1 MIIYISYQD
10 PKRSPVRIALGVAA
24 IVLALLVIAAVVSTV
39 VWWLNNDP
47 DPTPTS
53 SAAADLPDD
62 AVPLQEAIPTLYQS
76 DTNTIFLVDI
86 SSSMMRDGK
95 LDTLRLSLANVVI
108 PYVDPDAEAEVTVN
122 SRAALVPFAG
132 DSEPVIPVIPF
143 SSLEDSA
150 VQKEWLQT
158 VGGLGIRND
167 GTFIYDA
174 IVSAHDIL
182 VDTDDDTRRNVIVL
196 LTDGL
201 DGATEPGQPI
211 ITSETSRDEAIAIL
225 ATSTVH
231 ELTLHTIGFGAEAD
245 HFSLQVL
252 AAATGGDYIYAS
264 RD

>member
-10 PKRSPVRIALGVAA
+10 PKRSPVRIALGAAA

-122 SRAALVPFAG
+122 SRAALVTFAG
-132 DSEPVIPVIPF
+132 DSEPVILF

-158 VGGLGIRND
+158 VGGLEIRND

-201 DGATEPGQPI
+201 DGATEPGRQI

>member
-158 VGGLGIRND
+158 VGGLEIRND